1 MPIKPIAPAPAG
13 SLVNPPARPRSRT
26 YEVGYGKPPKATQFR
41 KGVSGNPKGRAK
53 QAKTLNTIVR
63 EVMLEKVPVRTSRG
77 ERKVSRAE
85 ALVLKQL
92 ELASKGN
99 LRALVQLLQLFQVA
113 VPDQPTASAEVANFD
128 STEGDLAILAALQ
141 AQLFPPSSECSGD
154 EGASS

>member
-1 MPIKPIAPAPAG
+1 MPIKPISPAG
-13 SLVNPPARPRSRT
+13 SLVNPPVRTRSRH

-53 QAKTLNTIVR
+53 QAKTLNTIIR
-63 EVMLEKVPVRTSRG
+63 EVMLEKVSVHTGRG

-92 ELASKGN
+92 ELASRGN

-113 VPDQPTASAEVANFD
+113 VPDQPAATSETSDFD
-128 STEGDLAILAALQ
+128 SSEGDLAILAALQ
-141 AQLFPPSSECSGD
+141 AQIFPQPSEGSED